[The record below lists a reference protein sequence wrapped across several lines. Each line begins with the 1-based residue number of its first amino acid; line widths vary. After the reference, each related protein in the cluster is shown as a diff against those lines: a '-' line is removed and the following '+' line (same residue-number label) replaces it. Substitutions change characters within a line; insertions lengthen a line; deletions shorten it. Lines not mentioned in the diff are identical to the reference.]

1 MLHGSM
7 VRLWSYPDRT
17 ISPWL
22 MSLVHAVP
30 LYVTLLDLANGLASV
45 AAGAVNKPLMAVVVQ
60 DRKYR
65 RPSEPIASTSS
76 RYCCAPETWYT
87 LLASNS
93 LNFESDSATT
103 GALIPLGKF
112 ASDVCERYRWPLSSE
127 EKR

>member
-1 MLHGSM
+1 MLHGLM
-7 VRLWSYPDRT
+7 VSVWSYPDRT

-22 MSLVHAVP
+22 MSFVHAVP
-30 LYVTLLDLANGLASV
+30 LKLTLVDLANGLASV
-45 AAGAVNKPLMAVVVQ
+45 AASGVNEPLMAVVVQ

-65 RPSEPIASTSS
+65 RPSEPIASTIS
-76 RYCCAPETWYT
+76 RYCCAPETLYT

-103 GALIPLGKF
+103 GVLMPLGKF
-112 ASDVCERYRWPLSSE
+112 PIAVCERYRWPLSSE